1 MGREVLKNKVNIFLK
16 NQFTNDDQY
25 YIIFPL
31 KISNIQT
38 PEIFLVNTVKS
49 IMLIEILTINNFL
62 TIFQIWI
69 QARNKVLYVMCKIK
83 IIIAESA
90 KI

>member
-1 MGREVLKNKVNIFLK
+1 
-16 NQFTNDDQY
+16 
-25 YIIFPL
+25 
-31 KISNIQT
+31 
-38 PEIFLVNTVKS
+38 
-49 IMLIEILTINNFL
+49 MLIEILTINNFI

-69 QARNKVLYVMCKIK
+69 QARNKVSYVMCKIK